1 MSRIESKSGR
11 NAAAWVGLWGALLLG
26 CSSSGDPAAAGGAGN
41 GGTAAGA
48 GNGTGTAG
56 KSSGSGGNTPTGGSA
71 STAGSSGVANAAG
84 TSTGSGGTANGNG
97 GVTNGGGGHAAGGAG
112 GGASG
117 AGPSGGAGGGGTA
130 GGPPIFSQCR
140 LHFGTIDSKAKENP
154 SMIPELDFFTP
165 GWMGLEDTFD
175 QKYVCD
181 EAKEGAVLGKQV
193 PVIVAYVSAF
203 YVKRHHGKLC
213 DCNVNECG
221 QTDGKANDL
230 CHFGAK
236 YIQQDV
242 AAIVA
247 VYESY
252 AKGYAAC
259 YGTTRPIVFEM
270 EPDWYQYTISEQE
283 DPMTKAE
290 AGSILAQFVAAIQ
303 KHLPNAR
310 FSIDISPWVDDNGTT
325 NGQAWYS
332 NFDLSK
338 FSFANTSG
346 GSTLAANTKIRG
358 DNNMTWGGVSQVT
371 GKPLLADTG
380 YGANGVSAGHDANW
394 DSVANLNARIDD
406 GVVSISQYNPK
417 ADWGSTIAS
426 LRSQLKKPKFC
437 P

>member
-1 MSRIESKSGR
+1 MQNAWAHRFSLGLLALSAGCGDEGA
-11 NAAAWVGLWGALLLG
+11 NVGAGTAGAAGLAAAGQSAAAG
-26 CSSSGDPAAAGGAGN
+26 SSGQGVAGGAGN
-41 GGTAAGA
+41 VAASGASAGGNAGTTSAGGNAGTTSAGGSAGA
-48 GNGTGTAG
+48 GAGVAGTGVAG
-56 KSSGSGGNTPTGGSA
+56 T
-71 STAGSSGVANAAG
+71 GVAG
-84 TSTGSGGTANGNG
+84 TGVG
-97 GVTNGGGGHAAGGAG
+97 GVNGGGAG
-112 GGASG
+112 GGS
-117 AGPSGGAGGGGTA
+117 STSKV
-130 GGPPIFSQCR
+130 FSECR

-181 EAKEGAVLGKQV
+181 EGKEGAVLGEQV

-203 YVKRHHGKLC
+203 YVKRHHGMLC

-230 CHFGAK
+230 CHFGAQ
-236 YIQQDV
+236 YIKQDL
-242 AAIVA
+242 AAIVG

-252 AKGYAAC
+252 AQGYADC
-259 YGTTRPIVFEM
+259 YGTKRPIVFEM
-270 EPDWYQYTISEQE
+270 EPDWYQYTISEQG

-290 AGSILAQFVAAIQ
+290 SGNILGQLVSAIQ
-303 KHLPNAR
+303 KHLPNAH
-310 FSIDISPWVDDNGTT
+310 FSIDISPWVDDNGAS

-338 FSFANTSG
+338 FTFVNTSG
-346 GSTLAANTKIRG
+346 GSTLAASTKIRS
-358 DNNMTWGGVSQVT
+358 DNNMTWSGVSQVT
-371 GKPLLADTG
+371 GKAVLADTG

-394 DSVANLNARIDD
+394 DTVANLNARIDD

-417 ADWGSTIAS
+417 ADWGSTIS
-426 LRSQLKKPKFC
+426 GLRSQLKMPKFC